1 MLITSEEQ
9 FKLFLLPQLKPCGK
23 YKLTAHEG
31 IRQALV
37 TIFYRNL
44 HCDLVI
50 LDKSNQ
56 NGLRVRRVK
65 SATFASTRDAEYTE
79 NCLVYLANSGEIGVL
94 SLPELRRQA
103 SVSLGHFP
111 TIGPL
116 PVGELICCEERGR
129 GGDQLVELL
138 QHGQRDL
145 LELKLGAAADL
156 SLCQAHCGRGG
167 WEGGGGEEGGGGG
180 RGGGHRQPGR

>member
-31 IRQALV
+31 IRQAFV
-37 TIFYRNL
+37 TISCVSQFPYWTS
-44 HCDLVI
+44 
-50 LDKSNQ
+50 SNR

-65 SATFASTRDAEYTE
+65 SATFASTRDGEYTE

-103 SVSLGHFP
+103 SVFGVVFLTIDP
-111 TIGPL
+111 TS
-116 PVGELICCEERGR
+116 CR
-129 GGDQLVELL
+129 
-138 QHGQRDL
+138 
-145 LELKLGAAADL
+145 
-156 SLCQAHCGRGG
+156 
-167 WEGGGGEEGGGGG
+167 
-180 RGGGHRQPGR
+180 